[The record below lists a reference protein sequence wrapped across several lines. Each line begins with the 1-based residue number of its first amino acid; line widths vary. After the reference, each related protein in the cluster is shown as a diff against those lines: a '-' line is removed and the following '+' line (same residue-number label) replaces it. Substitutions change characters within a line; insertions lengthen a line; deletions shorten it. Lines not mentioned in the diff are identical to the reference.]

1 GAQSVGIT
9 SAASAPEDLVQEL
22 VGLLQ
27 ARNPGLEVIEEGE
40 EEKVRFRQPQP
51 QPPQVVLGEFYQGKM
66 VVGDGPDSER
76 AL

>member
-1 GAQSVGIT
+1 AQSVGIT

-40 EEKVRFRQPQP
+40 EEDIAFRQPRILSP
-51 QPPQVVLGEFYQGKM
+51 EEVLQG
-66 VVGDGPDSER
+66 V
-76 AL
+76 